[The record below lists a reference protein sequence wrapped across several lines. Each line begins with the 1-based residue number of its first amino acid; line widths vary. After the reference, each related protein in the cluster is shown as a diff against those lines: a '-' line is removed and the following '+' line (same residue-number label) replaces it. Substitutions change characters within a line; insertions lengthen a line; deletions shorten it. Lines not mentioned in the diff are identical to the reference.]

1 MRFFF
6 VAGCLR
12 VRKGCL
18 SGARFARN
26 FFEQS
31 FNSYLELEPP
41 QRAFPQIPPPLGNA
55 SFDWISQKETKSTY
69 EKQPFSE
76 EKPQDRVNPLFSPNF
91 RNEERKII
99 KEEVFVIAHFKLENR
114 SMSCTFQLICI
125 ASLLAFSTFILVFM
139 QNCRDCRFSNSEM
152 TPMLPFNTRYD
163 NAPGPLW
170 PSNFQAKML
179 LFKVDFASAWYT
191 IMHFKQKT
199 HRIKPWKTAFYLNLT
214 GHHDAI
220 P

>member
-1 MRFFF
+1 MN
-6 VAGCLR
+6 
-12 VRKGCL
+12 
-18 SGARFARN
+18 RN
-26 FFEQS
+26 R
-31 FNSYLELEPP
+31 P
-41 QRAFPQIPPPLGNA
+41 QG
-55 SFDWISQKETKSTY
+55 TKSP
-69 EKQPFSE
+69 ERLVLH
-76 EKPQDRVNPLFSPNF
+76 RVLINSKRFYIHTNL
-91 RNEERKII
+91 I
-99 KEEVFVIAHFKLENR
+99 KFVIAHFKLENR

-152 TPMLPFNTRYD
+152 TPMLPLNTRYD

-199 HRIKPWKTAFYLNLT
+199 HKIKP
-214 GHHDAI
+214 
-220 P
+220 

>member
-1 MRFFF
+1 M
-6 VAGCLR
+6 
-12 VRKGCL
+12 
-18 SGARFARN
+18 SRN
-26 FFEQS
+26 R
-31 FNSYLELEPP
+31 P
-41 QRAFPQIPPPLGNA
+41 QG
-55 SFDWISQKETKSTY
+55 TKSP
-69 EKQPFSE
+69 ERLVLH
-76 EKPQDRVNPLFSPNF
+76 RVLINSKRFYIHTNL
-91 RNEERKII
+91 I
-99 KEEVFVIAHFKLENR
+99 KFVIAHFKLENR

-199 HRIKPWKTAFYLNLT
+199 HKIQP
-214 GHHDAI
+214 
-220 P
+220 